1 MSATEQEPVDEDE
14 PVAETQV
21 VEFRL
26 GDDICAINI
35 DQVDSIVEVKRVTRI
50 PRTSDSIEGVMDLRG
65 TTTTIVNPKT
75 VLGLPDS
82 GTGDRVVVF
91 ETEDERSIGWV
102 IDEVNQVVSVDE
114 TDVDDSVESKSV
126 HGVIRQDDEFVIWV
140 KPSEINV

>member
-14 PVAETQV
+14 PVAATQV

-65 TTTTIVNPKT
+65 ETTAIIDPKRFLS
-75 VLGLPDS
+75 VDS
-82 GTGDRVVVF
+82 
-91 ETEDERSIGWV
+91 DERG
-102 IDEVNQVVSVDE
+102 
-114 TDVDDSVESKSV
+114 
-126 HGVIRQDDEFVIWV
+126 REF
-140 KPSEINV
+140 SS